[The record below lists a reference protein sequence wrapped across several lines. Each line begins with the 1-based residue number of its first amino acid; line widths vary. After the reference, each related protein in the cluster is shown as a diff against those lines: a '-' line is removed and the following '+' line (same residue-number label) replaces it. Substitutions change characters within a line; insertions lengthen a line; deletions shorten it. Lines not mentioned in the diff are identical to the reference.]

1 MSALQVLLYLSFVVF
16 IIAVI
21 VKVRRYQTAP
31 VHMRWELYPVAHE
44 KGRHQYGGSFFEES
58 EWWEKE
64 REIDH
69 VNEAREMAAEILLLK
84 GVRLNNRKLWIY
96 SFPFHGGLYLLCGW
110 MGLILVGAILQ
121 LVGIDQTGVIM
132 AILRPVT
139 SVIGYA
145 GLALTGLGALGL
157 FFFRVGVADMR
168 KFNAPADYVKR
179 FDVEKLPGP
188 AFRKT
193 DLAEQAKLTMRFV
206 VDAQNVDGS
215 WWYAAGPSGRWIDG
229 FHSGY
234 VLEAILEYL
243 QRADDPLAAAA
254 FDRGM
259 AFFTSRLLQPDALP
273 RYLDVNLYPIDVQN
287 CAQAIQLLAKW
298 SLYRKEAS
306 PVLALQAYAAIC
318 KSLLVWKAGSGK
330 VPQAWFRMQQGRFWR
345 NDLAAIRWGQAPML
359 LALRWLQLAQSGR
372 NAHQHPP
379 A

>member
-58 EWWEKE
+58 EWWKKE

-121 LVGIDQTGVIM
+121 LVGIDQTGVII

-168 KFNAPADYVKR
+168 KFNAPADY
-179 FDVEKLPGP
+179 LH
-188 AFRKT
+188 
-193 DLAEQAKLTMRFV
+193 LIWFV
-206 VDAQNVDGS
+206 A
-215 WWYAAGPSGRWIDG
+215 AAGLGLWA
-229 FHSGY
+229 Y
-234 VLEAILEYL
+234 AT
-243 QRADDPLAAAA
+243 QDPA
-254 FDRGM
+254 FDRLRGFV
-259 AFFTSRLLQPDALP
+259 AG
-273 RYLDVNLYPIDVQN
+273 
-287 CAQAIQLLAKW
+287 AISFRAG
-298 SLYRKEAS
+298 EPMG
-306 PVLALQAYAAIC
+306 PVLTAAIAVG
-318 KSLLVWKAGSGK
+318 LLLIAYIPFTRMVHFAAKYFLYHDVRWSDEPNARGSKIEQRVMSAFNYGVSWRADHIQTGK
-330 VPQAWFRMQQGRFWR
+330 TWAEVATE
-345 NDLAAIRWGQAPML
+345 DKE
-359 LALRWLQLAQSGR
+359 
-372 NAHQHPP
+372 
-379 A
+379 